1 MCHIPGTPAVFVSLF
16 CSDQIWCFAPFF
28 EFVGSSCKAER
39 PGKEGGCVQHSEE
52 MRVSVFGNILYGNCC
67 CWFEL
72 VIRGR
77 AITII
82 MVDNNGTIECGL
94 KYL

>member
-1 MCHIPGTPAVFVSLF
+1 
-16 CSDQIWCFAPFF
+16 
-28 EFVGSSCKAER
+28 
-39 PGKEGGCVQHSEE
+39 
-52 MRVSVFGNILYGNCC
+52 MRVSIFGNILCGNCC

-72 VIRGR
+72 VIRSR